1 MFKMQHKM
9 EDTKD
14 KHQIMGWKKIMD
26 ENRYFHRQVYVFLNT
41 KFGFNHIFRHKQQ
54 KASI

>member
-26 ENRYFHRQVYVFLNT
+26 ENRNFHRQVYVFLNT